1 MIGYSLYIG
10 TELPEPDKQKANA
23 MSLLDAARKAT
34 GESTPNYLKHGR
46 HVVLVK
52 RVSFRE
58 ADALKS
64 GPGANA
70 GFAIDGELLHST
82 REDFNNGGFYQGDT
96 VRANDAMKVPNQGL
110 ARVRKALAAMKSV
123 KEQRKIGELDF
134 GIEGCTDQQFKDEW
148 KRLCGET
155 QPLVGV
161 PITIIATESKSQKT
175 GGTYTLY
182 EVVVPHVSDLEK
194 AGLLKKSE

>member
-1 MIGYSLYIG
+1 
-10 TELPEPDKQKANA
+10 

-34 GESTPNYLKHGR
+34 GESQPNYLKHGR
-46 HVVLVK
+46 HVILVK

-58 ADALKS
+58 ADALKA

-70 GFAIDGELLHST
+70 GFAIDGELLFST
-82 REDFNNGGFYQGDT
+82 RDDFNAGGFYRGDS

-123 KEQRKIGELDF
+123 KEQRRIGELDF
-134 GIEGCTDQQFKDEW
+134 GIDNCTDDQFKAEW

-155 QPLVGV
+155 QPLVGI
-161 PITIIATESKSQKT
+161 PITVIATESKSQKT
-175 GGTYTLY
+175 GNVYTLY
-182 EVVVPHVSDLEK
+182 DVVVPNQVDLEK
-194 AGLLKKSE
+194 AGLIPPQA